1 MGAMLRRLAVSPAP
15 GPGVGCEAGSGLIEF
30 MLALLVF
37 SFAMTGLLS
46 VQTLA
51 MQASAEAL
59 HRSKAVLLAQDLFAR
74 VRGNPGELGGYL
86 GAGMGDERLR
96 RPPPARDCDRVSCT
110 PPELAAFDLWRWES
124 LLLGEAARAG
134 GRDIGGLPVPR
145 ACISR
150 DGPRITLGLY
160 WLGGRGV
167 APGGRVACESADE
180 RLYDEPALPPGNQ
193 RRRRGLDVWGVVER
207 VRS

>member
-1 MGAMLRRLAVSPAP
+1 MLRGLVVSPGSGSAA
-15 GPGVGCEAGSGLIEF
+15 GREAGSGLIEL

-37 SFAMTGLLS
+37 SLAMTGLLS

-74 VRGNPGELGGYL
+74 FRGNPGELASYL
-86 GAGMGDERLR
+86 GAGIGDERLR
-96 RPPPARDCDRVSCT
+96 RPSPARDCDRVSCT

-124 LLLGEAARAG
+124 SLLGEDARAG

-150 DGPRITLGLY
+150 DGPRITLALY
-160 WLGGRGV
+160 WLGRGKV
-167 APGGRVACESADE
+167 TPGGRVGCESADGS
-180 RLYDEPALPPGNQ
+180 LYDEPALPPGNQ
-193 RRRRGLDVWGVVER
+193 RRRRGLEVWGVVER